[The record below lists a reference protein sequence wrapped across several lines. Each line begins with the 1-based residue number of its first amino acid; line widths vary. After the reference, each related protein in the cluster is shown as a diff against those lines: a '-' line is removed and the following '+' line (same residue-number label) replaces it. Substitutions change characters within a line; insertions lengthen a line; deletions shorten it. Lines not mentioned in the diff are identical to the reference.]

1 MKNPYFQGVEQAL
14 AMKQFAKASDEQ
26 QYDSL
31 NRGVSQFGAALG
43 SHPTGVR
50 RGFLENLAAFA
61 PAMSQ
66 GNVAYLDSQKAAEAS
81 NAVSIKEAL
90 AREMEQ
96 RKFEMQER
104 KEEENNFW
112 KQRQY
117 ELGERRLDQQQQ
129 FQNEMLL
136 RKERE
141 RADKERKEQE
151 ALDTTVNIDGRDFNK
166 IKDKVTL
173 RGINEDRKT
182 IQDAKSHF
190 STIEKDFNK
199 LQKDT
204 QDNMIAPVGG
214 VLSNSATWVKGKLG
228 RLGADKFAEEVA
240 LRNNVEAE
248 LGKFNILLEKALTG
262 RAMVQGMYDRVKA
275 FYPDLNNDSLPLVKK
290 KMDTI
295 RHELDKHYQ
304 AADFS
309 MKHKV
314 LASPGDFEN
323 SNILHEQPAEENL
336 LGEAPRQSFQPQ
348 QPKYNAQ
355 GNVLIKNLE
364 TGSKGWANPQTA
376 EHLINNN
383 QAEFVY
389 DR

>member
-14 AMKQFAKASDEQ
+14 AMKQFAQPTDEQ

-31 NRGVSQFGAALG
+31 NRAVSQFGSALG

-66 GNVAYLDSQKAAEAS
+66 GNLSYMDSQKAAEAS
-81 NAVSIKEAL
+81 NVASIKEAL

-104 KEEENNFW
+104 KEGADNLW
-112 KQRQY
+112 KQRQH

-141 RADKERKEQE
+141 RAEKERKEQE
-151 ALDTTVNIDGRDFNK
+151 ASETTLNINGKDYYK
-166 IKDKVTL
+166 IRDKVEL
-173 RGINEDRKT
+173 RDNEKQLAN
-182 IQDAKSHF
+182 IKAAKARFAS
-190 STIEKDFNK
+190 IEKDFNK
-199 LQKDT
+199 LQNDTKD
-204 QDNMIAPVGG
+204 NLIAPIGG
-214 VLSNSATWVKGKLG
+214 VLSNSATWTKDKLG
-228 RLGADKFAEEVA
+228 RLGIKDFETEIADRGN
-240 LRNNVEAE
+240 LEAE
-248 LGKFNILLEKALTG
+248 LGQFNVILETALTKK
-262 RAMVQGMYDRVKA
+262 AMTQGMYDRLKT
-275 FYPDLNNDSLPLVKK
+275 FYPDLQKDSLPVIKK
-290 KMDTI
+290 KMESI
-295 RHELDKHYQ
+295 RHGIN
-304 AADFS
+304 AAHDTVDFAV
-309 MKHKV
+309 KHKV
-314 LASPGDFEN
+314 LGDPEDFAHHYN
-323 SNILHEQPAEENL
+323 
-336 LGEAPRQSFQPQ
+336 APQTQNVQ
-348 QPKYNAQ
+348 QPKYDTQ

-376 EHLINNN
+376 KHLINNN

-389 DR
+389 D